1 MYRANAA
8 LAARDFARSRAI
20 VRFGGSGRRTDGKEG
35 MALFAQILIDI
46 AHTEID
52 RLFTYRIPEG
62 LRIEPGMHVLVPF
75 GRGNA
80 QKEGFVLGVSQ
91 TSDGAGP
98 YKEILRALEP
108 YPILLPD
115 QIALARWMQRS
126 YNCLLVDALR
136 LMIPAQ
142 ICGGRVHEKI
152 DRTVSL
158 APELDAQAA
167 LASLCDKSGRVR
179 AAKQHEVLKLL
190 AESRAEMSVS
200 DISAFIPGA
209 SAAISALVRRGY
221 VVESGHVTFRRPLDA
236 APVQEIPV
244 SPTPAQASAVGA
256 VCAALDSGAS
266 ETFLL
271 HGVTGSGKTE
281 VYLRCIEHCIRSG
294 RQAIMLVPEIALT
307 PQTVGRFRARFSDD
321 IAVLHSRLS
330 AGERFDEWRRIR
342 LGRAKVAVGAR
353 SAVFAP
359 FERLGLIVIDE
370 EHEGSYQ
377 SENTPRY
384 HATEIALHRAA
395 ASGAPLLL
403 GSATPSLLSY
413 FRACSGR
420 YRLLELPERVMHRP
434 LPEVEIVDM
443 REEFLSGNNGIFS
456 GRLVQLLGECL
467 QDGKQAM
474 LFLNRRGYS
483 TFVSCRACGAVI
495 QCPNCD
501 ISMTYHKAEHRL
513 KCHFCGASAP
523 IPLQCPVC
531 GKPFIKYFGIGTE
544 QVEEQL
550 RALFPGVRSL
560 RMDTDTMR
568 KKESHAQMLASFAS
582 GEAQVLIGTQMIA
595 KGHDFP
601 NVTLVGVV
609 AADATLCIPDYRS
622 TERTFQLL
630 TQVSGRAG
638 RDESPGRVVVQT
650 YMPNHPA
657 IRFAKAHDYA
667 GFYHYELAERRKAL
681 FPPYS
686 LFLRI
691 LFSGPD
697 EDALTEAGERYGA
710 RLEEE
715 IRALLGQEGAQDLL
729 LLVSSPAP
737 IRRKQGNYRYQ
748 VLIKLLRTKRT
759 ASVIR
764 LVYDFATAHRNE
776 LFALLEVNPQDMF

>member
-1 MYRANAA
+1 MY
-8 LAARDFARSRAI
+8 
-20 VRFGGSGRRTDGKEG
+20 
-35 MALFAQILIDI
+35 AQILIDI
-46 AHTEID
+46 AHAEVD
-52 RLFTYRIPEG
+52 RLFTYRIPEE
-62 LRIEPGMHVLVPF
+62 LSISPGMHVLVPF

-80 QKEGFVLGVSQ
+80 KKEGFVIRI
-91 TSDGAGP
+91 TDAPDGIGP
-98 YKEILRALEP
+98 YKDVIRALEP

-115 QIALARWMQRS
+115 QLELAGWMQRS
-126 YNCLLVDALR
+126 YNCLLVDAVR

-142 ICGGRVHEKI
+142 MRGGRVHEKVE
-152 DRTVSL
+152 RTVLL
-158 APELDAQAA
+158 APDLDVQAA
-167 LASLCDKSGRVR
+167 LASLCDKAGKVR
-179 AAKQHEVLKLL
+179 ASKQHEVLSLL
-190 AESRAEMSVS
+190 VKTGLEMTVA
-200 DISAFIPGA
+200 DVNAFIPRA
-209 SAAISALVRRGY
+209 SAAISALIQRGY
-221 VVESGHVTFRRPLDA
+221 VVESGHVTFRRPGH
-236 APVQEIPV
+236 
-244 SPTPAQASAVGA
+244 ASALLEKPVVPTEAQRAA
-256 VCAALDSGAS
+256 VDAIVRAINAGSD

-281 VYLRCIEHCIRSG
+281 VYLRCIERCIRSG

-307 PQTVGRFRARFSDD
+307 PQTVDRFRARFSDD

-342 LGRAKVAVGAR
+342 LGQAKVVVGAR

-359 FERLGLIVIDE
+359 FERLGLIIIDE

-377 SENTPRY
+377 SEITPRY
-384 HATEIALHRAA
+384 HAVEVALHRS
-395 ASGAPLLL
+395 ASMGAPLVL

-413 FRACSGR
+413 FRATTGR
-420 YRLLELPERVMHRP
+420 YRLLELPERVMHRA

-443 REEFLSGNNGIFS
+443 REEFLAGNNGIFS
-456 GRLVQLLGECL
+456 GQLVERLRACFEN
-467 QDGKQAM
+467 GKQAM

-501 ISMTYHKAEHRL
+501 ISMTYHKAEQRL

-523 IPLQCPVC
+523 VPTRCPVC

-544 QVEEQL
+544 QVEDQL
-550 RALFPGVRSL
+550 HALFPGSKAL

-568 KKESHAQMLASFAS
+568 RKDSHAKMLSAFAS

-657 IRFAKAHDYA
+657 IRFAKEHDYA
-667 GFYHYELAERRKAL
+667 GFFRYELSERRKAL

-697 EDALTEAGERYGA
+697 EDVLQDAGDRYAAALEA
-710 RLEEE
+710 E
-715 IRALLGQEGAQDLL
+715 IRALLGPDGTQDLL
-729 LLVSSPAP
+729 LMTASPAP

-748 VLIKLLRTKRT
+748 ILIKLLRTKRT
-759 ASVIR
+759 SSVIR
-764 LVYDFATAHRNE
+764 LVYAFAAAHRNE

>member
-1 MYRANAA
+1 MY
-8 LAARDFARSRAI
+8 
-20 VRFGGSGRRTDGKEG
+20 
-35 MALFAQILIDI
+35 AQVLIDI
-46 AHTEID
+46 AHAEVD
-52 RLFTYRIPEG
+52 RLFTYRIPDG
-62 LRIEPGMHVLVPF
+62 LSISPGMHVLVPF
-75 GRGNA
+75 GRGDA
-80 QKEGFVLGVSQ
+80 KKEGFVIRIADAPDGV
-91 TSDGAGP
+91 GP
-98 YKEILRALEP
+98 YKDVIRALEP

-115 QIALARWMQRS
+115 QLELAGWMQRS
-126 YNCLLVDALR
+126 YNCLLVDAVR
-136 LMIPAQ
+136 LMIPSQ
-142 ICGGRVHEKI
+142 MRGGRVHEKVE
-152 DRTVSL
+152 RTIML
-158 APELDAQAA
+158 APDLDVQAA
-167 LASLCDKSGRVR
+167 LDSLCDKTGRVR
-179 AAKQHEVLKLL
+179 APKQHEVLSLL
-190 AESRAEMSVS
+190 IKTGLEMSVA
-200 DISAFIPGA
+200 DVNAFIPHA
-209 SAAISALVRRGY
+209 SAAIAALTQRGY
-221 VVESGHVTFRRPLDA
+221 IVEGGHVTFRRPNQESAPCERPVVPTEAQRAAVDAVVGALDA
-236 APVQEIPV
+236 G
-244 SPTPAQASAVGA
+244 TG
-256 VCAALDSGAS
+256 

-281 VYLRCIEHCIRSG
+281 VYMRCIERCIRSG
-294 RQAIMLVPEIALT
+294 KQAIMLVPEIALT

-342 LGRAKVAVGAR
+342 LGRAKVVVGAR

-359 FERLGLIVIDE
+359 VERLGLIIIDE

-377 SENTPRY
+377 SEITPRY
-384 HATEIALHRAA
+384 HAVEVALHRS
-395 ASGAPLLL
+395 ASMGAPLLL

-413 FRACSGR
+413 FRATTGR
-420 YRLLELPERVMHRP
+420 YRLLELPERVMHRA

-443 REEFLSGNNGIFS
+443 REEFLAGNNGIFS
-456 GRLVQLLGECL
+456 GRLVARLRACL
-467 QDGKQAM
+467 ESGKQAM

-501 ISMTYHKAEHRL
+501 ISMTYHKAEQRL

-523 IPLQCPVC
+523 VPIRCPVC

-544 QVEEQL
+544 QVEDQL
-550 RALFPGVRSL
+550 NALFPGVKAL

-568 KKESHAQMLASFAS
+568 RKDSHAKMLSAFAS

-638 RDESPGRVVVQT
+638 RDESPGSVVVQT

-657 IRFAKAHDYA
+657 IRFAKEHDYA
-667 GFYHYELAERRKAL
+667 GFFRYELAERRKAL

-697 EDALTEAGERYGA
+697 EDALQDAGDRYA
-710 RLEEE
+710 TALETE
-715 IRALLGQEGAQDLL
+715 IRALLGQEEAQDLL
-729 LLVSSPAP
+729 LMTASPAP

-748 VLIKLLRTKRT
+748 ILIKLLRTKRT
-759 ASVIR
+759 SSVIR
-764 LVYDFATAHRNE
+764 LVYAFAAAHRNE
-776 LFALLEVNPQDMF
+776 LLALLEVNPQDMF

>member
-1 MYRANAA
+1 MRFCPLAGYCAFWGRHAA
-8 LAARDFARSRAI
+8 SR
-20 VRFGGSGRRTDGKEG
+20 GRKEG
-35 MALFAQILIDI
+35 TALYAQVLIDI
-46 AHTEID
+46 AHTEVD
-52 RLFTYRIPEG
+52 RLFTYLVPEG
-62 LRIEPGMHVLVPF
+62 LEIAPGMHVLVPF
-75 GRGNA
+75 GRTNA
-80 QKEGFVLGVSQ
+80 QKEGFVLALSQ
-91 TSDGAGP
+91 AADGAGP
-98 YKEILRALEP
+98 FKELLRALEP
-108 YPILLPD
+108 YPLLLPE
-115 QIALARWMQRS
+115 QIELARWMQRS
-126 YNCLLVDALR
+126 YNCLLIDALR

-142 ICGGRVHEKI
+142 LRGGRVHEKV

-158 APELDAQAA
+158 APGLDVNAA
-167 LASLCDKSGRVR
+167 LASLCDKSGKAR
-179 AAKQHEVLKLL
+179 ATKQYEILQLL
-190 AESRAEMSVS
+190 AQSRTEMSVS
-200 DISAFIPGA
+200 DLSAFFPGA
-209 SAAISALVRRGY
+209 SSAISALERRGY
-221 VVESGHVTFRRPLDA
+221 VTRGGHVTFRRPQGASPIQETSVVPTAAQSAAVDA
-236 APVQEIPV
+236 V
-244 SPTPAQASAVGA
+244 S
-256 VCAALDSGAS
+256 AALDAGTH

-281 VYLRCIEHCIRSG
+281 VYLLCIEHCIRSG

-307 PQTVGRFRARFSDD
+307 PQTVSRFRARFSED

-353 SAVFAP
+353 SAIFAP
-359 FERLGLIVIDE
+359 FAQLGLIVIDE

-377 SENTPRY
+377 SETTPRY
-384 HATEIALHRAA
+384 HAVEVARHRAA
-395 ASGAPLLL
+395 SAGAPLLL

-413 FRACSGR
+413 FRASSGR
-420 YRLLELPERVMHRP
+420 YRLLELPERVMQRP
-434 LPEVEIVDM
+434 LPSVDVVDM

-456 GRLVQLLGECL
+456 GELVRRLDECL

-483 TFVSCRACGAVI
+483 TFVSCRACGTVI

-501 ISMTYHKAEHRL
+501 ISMTYHKAENRL
-513 KCHFCGASAP
+513 RCHFCGASAP
-523 IPLQCPVC
+523 IPLRCPTC

-550 RALFPGVRSL
+550 HRLFPNVRSL

-568 KKESHAQMLASFAS
+568 KKGAHEALLAAFSK

-657 IRFAKAHDYA
+657 IRYAKAQDYV

-691 LFSGPD
+691 LFSGSD
-697 EDALTEAGERYGA
+697 EAALTDAGERYGA
-710 RLEEE
+710 RLETE
-715 IRALLGQEGAQDLL
+715 IRALLGTEGAQDLL
-729 LLVSSPAP
+729 LLVASPAP
-737 IRRKQGNYRYQ
+737 IRRKQGIYRYQ

-759 ASVIR
+759 AAVIR
-764 LVYDFATAHRNE
+764 LVYDFAAAHRNE